1 MSGIEIFGVI
11 TGAIALTETLLKL
24 YKVIKTRN
32 DLPEAFLEVGNR
44 LPLVEDTLELAK
56 GLTDG
61 LENGDKETEALKQ
74 TLDYCYSKLSQLHE
88 IFQKISRGDTKDKS
102 LIDVYQKVVVK
113 LKLDN
118 KSGRVEALMKGVL
131 ESIQLFSM
139 HKAFKDAMET
149 QAINVAQAKEEMEK
163 VATETPSLPD
173 SPEETRGDNVNYGEI
188 NRQFVNWGEQT
199 NIEGGQWNIAG
210 AYVHGD
216 QVLGRTPQERR
227 ERGA

>member
-32 DLPEAFLEVGNR
+32 DLPEAFTEVGDR
-44 LPLVEDTLELAK
+44 LPLVEETLELAK
-56 GLTDG
+56 GLTDN
-61 LENGDKETEALKQ
+61 LENGEKEIEALKQ
-74 TLDYCYSKLSQLHE
+74 TLDDCYFKLSQLQE
-88 IFQKISRGDTKDKS
+88 IFHKISKRDAQDKT
-102 LIDVYQKVVVK
+102 LVNIYQKAVLK

-131 ESIQLFSM
+131 ESLHLFTM
-139 HKAFKDAMET
+139 HRAFKDAMKT
-149 QAINVAQAKEEMEK
+149 QAVNVGQAKEEMEK
-163 VATETPSLPD
+163 VAAETPSLPD

-188 NRQFVNWGEQT
+188 HRQFVNWGEQT

-216 QVLGRTPQERR
+216 QVLGMTPQERR
-227 ERGA
+227 EHGT